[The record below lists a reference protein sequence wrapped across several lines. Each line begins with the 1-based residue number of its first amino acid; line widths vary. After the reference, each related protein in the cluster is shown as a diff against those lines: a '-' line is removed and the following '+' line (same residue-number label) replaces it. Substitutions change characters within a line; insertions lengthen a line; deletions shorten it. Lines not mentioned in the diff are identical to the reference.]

1 MAGIEGCAAM
11 GGRYDH
17 GDTGL
22 TDVEMA
28 QSVDHGNAVN
38 IPGLPHEDPDLLEL
52 LQSHCLVG
60 FIDKMQR
67 AFAFWMVADNS
78 LEYTDRS
85 VFPAQQLPGD
95 SLRINDFAG
104 DLIQLARPADDE
116 RYGIHFAAADRRK

>member
-1 MAGIEGCAAM
+1 MCLFVANSLLPLDPDFAIFEEFFFPDGNNFLQFVDCVMAGIEGYAAM

-38 IPGLPHEDPDLLEL
+38 IPGLPHENPDLLEL

-67 AFAFWMVADNS
+67 AFAF
-78 LEYTDRS
+78 
-85 VFPAQQLPGD
+85 
-95 SLRINDFAG
+95 
-104 DLIQLARPADDE
+104 
-116 RYGIHFAAADRRK
+116 